1 MQAML
6 SLAWCTAQN
15 TQIGFGAGMAKQCG
29 RKALAMLSGM
39 KADGLTQP

>member
-6 SLAWCTAQN
+6 SLAQCTAQSI
-15 TQIGFGAGMAKQCG
+15 QIGFGAGMVKPCG

-39 KADGLTQP
+39 SPAGLTQQ